1 MAMNQRRSRL
11 RPLLSLLLLILTAG
25 VLFLIGGCAGDGQ
38 DESGTSAEP
47 ESSEAPAV
55 ASDAEAASGG
65 ETPEIYTYRV
75 RGEIK
80 ELPDPNDPLSGL
92 YIRHEAI
99 DEFVTMEGE
108 VRGMDSMTMPFMVAD
123 PVSFEGIEV
132 GDKVAF
138 TLTVSWDAD
147 PSIQVTEVEKL
158 PADTQLE
165 FRKAD

>member
-1 MAMNQRRSRL
+1 MAMNKRLPRL
-11 RPLLSLLLLILTAG
+11 RSLLSLLLLLLTAG
-25 VLFLIGGCAGDGQ
+25 VLFLIGGCAGDG
-38 DESGTSAEP
+38 ENGVRAET
-47 ESSEAPAV
+47 EGSEKAAT
-55 ASDAEAASGG
+55 SDAKSEG
-65 ETPEIYTYRV
+65 ETPEVHTYRV

-108 VRGMDSMTMPFMVAD
+108 VRGMDAMTMPFMVAD
-123 PVSFEGIEV
+123 QVSFEGIEV

-147 PSIQVTEVEKL
+147 PSIQVTEVDKL
-158 PADTQLE
+158 PTDTQLD